1 MNTKNLKILAA
12 GFLLLFTFLFSGC
25 AQNNSADGMGDKMNT
40 TEKPMD
46 TGVSDTME
54 KPMDSGM
61 SDIKEKNSDGM
72 EKMMK

>member
-40 TEKPMD
+40 
-46 TGVSDTME
+46 ME
-54 KPMDSGM
+54 KPMDSGL